1 MDAVVSSFSTFPSFS
16 SFFDNCCCAFALLFG
31 SFHTAA
37 HVGLLLKAKRNLLD
51 VVVSPDACVGDVAGP
66 NIDPA
71 PERKTS
77 RRPRVIRSGRQSIM
91 QDPMH
96 THTHTYSTIFH
107 YCYEKPPHPCSGEEY
122 INLILLN
129 CVSFCICVWIYLF
142 VFCFFFFLI
151 RPVIVKKKIFLK
163 AHAHTG
169 SPAFKANASNCV
181 CSLSLIFYFL
191 QTAIALNVLLSC
203 TNVFSLSE
211 HADLFHPFTP
221 PFPNRITLSWR

>member
-1 MDAVVSSFSTFPSFS
+1 MVSYSHWMILYWYRLRRLFWKVCFFFFFFFS

-96 THTHTYSTIFH
+96 THTHTYIQHHIPLLLRKTST
-107 YCYEKPPHPCSGEEY
+107 PM
-122 INLILLN
+122 
-129 CVSFCICVWIYLF
+129 
-142 VFCFFFFLI
+142 
-151 RPVIVKKKIFLK
+151 
-163 AHAHTG
+163 
-169 SPAFKANASNCV
+169 
-181 CSLSLIFYFL
+181 
-191 QTAIALNVLLSC
+191 
-203 TNVFSLSE
+203 
-211 HADLFHPFTP
+211 
-221 PFPNRITLSWR
+221 

>member
-96 THTHTYSTIFH
+96 THTHTHTAPYSIIVT
-107 YCYEKPPHPCSGEEY
+107 K
-122 INLILLN
+122 NL
-129 CVSFCICVWIYLF
+129 
-142 VFCFFFFLI
+142 
-151 RPVIVKKKIFLK
+151 
-163 AHAHTG
+163 HTHVVG
-169 SPAFKANASNCV
+169 RN
-181 CSLSLIFYFL
+181 I
-191 QTAIALNVLLSC
+191 
-203 TNVFSLSE
+203 
-211 HADLFHPFTP
+211 
-221 PFPNRITLSWR
+221 